1 MRVVILTFR
10 QLPIVL
16 RTFFRQANLV
26 FWSFGFFLLLQLLGC
41 GLLAALDPKTLR
53 PVLCSAVIALT
64 LLGGGIYGVS
74 YGMWNFFRGGV
85 LERYHRSPYR
95 ASAVAAFVLS
105 RFLVLFAAIVI
116 QLVVVY
122 VAFGV
127 GRADMGRIGD
137 HALTWRLS
145 LGPLLVAVAL
155 ADACF
160 VLMGLCVVTLS
171 RAHFQSYLISNLLF
185 AVLSLVVMLEPLRL
199 VKGAW
204 LALPSAQ
211 VMMALEALLGEGAGW
226 SGAWPHLWPLALW
239 CAALAVVARQ
249 TFDWM
254 VLDRAR

>member
-41 GLLAALDPKTLR
+41 GLLAALDPGSLR
-53 PVLCSAVIALT
+53 PVLCSAVIAMT

-95 ASAVAAFVLS
+95 SSAVGAFLLS
-105 RFLVLFAAIVI
+105 RFLVLFVAIAI

-122 VAFGV
+122 LLFGV
-127 GRADMGRIGD
+127 GRADLGGIR
-137 HALTWRLS
+137 WRLN
-145 LGPLLVAVAL
+145 LGPLLAAVAL

-185 AVLSLVVMLEPLRL
+185 AVLSLGVMLTPLKL
-199 VKGAW
+199 VKGPW

-211 VMMALEALLGEGAGW
+211 VMLALEALLGQGVGW
-226 SGAWPHLWPLALW
+226 SGVWPHLWPLALW
-239 CAALAVVARQ
+239 CVALAVVARQ